1 VAPRSWPWIL
11 RFTQDDSREYCA
23 TAICGV
29 DKSVRTFFLAVF
41 MGSPAVFAAEPVT
54 EDFGF
59 SLIPNAFSRNPSL
72 SMTVYT
78 ELTERGRQVPPASAA
93 APVYFVISPTP
104 AVLQDTLFQSLAGG
118 GYQPAP
124 EGQPAGLALVYYWGS
139 HQSMDPDLGALFP
152 ERNRQYF
159 MERAYL
165 VGGRA
170 YRHEIMNQFNYGYT
184 FADRTPR
191 KNFLIN
197 QVSDDIY
204 FVIVSAY
211 DYAALAAGERRLLWR
226 TMMTVATNGVSM
238 KDSLPPLI
246 LTAGPYFGRETAE
259 PVALHRRARRG
270 TVTLGPLKIVA
281 DDIPQRPVRK

>member
-1 VAPRSWPWIL
+1 MKASARLLLLPAALGGVLALAGAAGPVAE
-11 RFTQDDSREYCA
+11 DS
-23 TAICGV
+23 
-29 DKSVRTFFLAVF
+29 
-41 MGSPAVFAAEPVT
+41 
-54 EDFGF
+54 GF
-59 SLIPNAFSRNPSL
+59 SLVPNAFSRNPSL
-72 SMTVYT
+72 AMTVCT
-78 ELTERGRQVPPASAA
+78 ELTEHGRKVPPASAE
-93 APVYFVISPTP
+93 APVYFVAVDRGLQSQGEPGGGLISPTP
-104 AVLQDTLFQSLAGG
+104 AVLQDTLFQSLAIS

-124 EGQPAGLALVYYWGS
+124 EGRLAGLALVYYWGS

-170 YRHEIMNQFNYGYT
+170 YRHEIMNQFNHGYT

-197 QVSDDIY
+197 QISDDIY

-226 TMMTVATNGVSM
+226 MMMTVATHGVSM
-238 KDSLPPLI
+238 KDSLSPLV

-281 DDIPQRPVRK
+281 GEVPERRARQ

>member
-1 VAPRSWPWIL
+1 MKSSFRLLLLPAAL
-11 RFTQDDSREYCA
+11 G
-23 TAICGV
+23 GV
-29 DKSVRTFFLAVF
+29 LAL
-41 MGSPAVFAAEPVT
+41 GGAAEPVP

-59 SLIPNAFSRNPSL
+59 SLVPNAFSRNPRL

-78 ELTERGRQVPPASAA
+78 ELTGLGRKVPPASAV
-93 APVYFVISPTP
+93 APVYFVAVDRGLQSQGEPVSGVISPTP
-104 AVLQDTLFQSLAGG
+104 AVLHDTLFQALADG

-124 EGQPAGLALVYYWGS
+124 EGRPAGLALVYYWGS

-170 YRHEIMNQFNYGYT
+170 FRHEIMNQFNYGYT

-226 TMMTVATNGVSM
+226 TMMTVATHGVSM
-238 KDSLPPLI
+238 KDSLPPLVM
-246 LTAGPYFGRETAE
+246 TAGPYFGRETAE
-259 PVALHRRARRG
+259 PVALHRRVRRG

-281 DDIPQRPVRK
+281 DVVPDRPVRK

>member
-1 VAPRSWPWIL
+1 MKS
-11 RFTQDDSREYCA
+11 SRRLLLFPA
-23 TAICGV
+23 ALGGV
-29 DKSVRTFFLAVF
+29 LALA
-41 MGSPAVFAAEPVT
+41 GAAEPVS

-59 SLIPNAFSRNPSL
+59 SLVPNAFSRNPSL

-78 ELTERGRQVPPASAA
+78 ELTELGRQVPPASVA
-93 APVYFVISPTP
+93 APVYFVAVDRGLQSQGEPISGVVSPTP
-104 AVLQDTLFQSLAGG
+104 AVLQGTLFRSLAVS

-124 EGQPAGLALVYYWGS
+124 ERQPAGLVLVYYWGS
-139 HQSMDPDLGALFP
+139 HQSMDPDLEALFP

-184 FADRTPR
+184 FGDCTPR
-191 KNFLIN
+191 KKFLIN
-197 QVSDDIY
+197 QVSHDIY

-211 DYAALAAGERRLLWR
+211 DYAALATGERLLLWR
-226 TMMTVATNGVSM
+226 TMLTVATNGVSM
-238 KDSLPPLI
+238 KDSLPPLV

-259 PVALHRRARRG
+259 PVAWHRRARRG

-281 DDIPQRPVRK
+281 DNIPQRRVRK

>member
-1 VAPRSWPWIL
+1 MKASARLLLPAALGGVLALAGAAGPVA
-11 RFTQDDSREYCA
+11 
-23 TAICGV
+23 
-29 DKSVRTFFLAVF
+29 
-41 MGSPAVFAAEPVT
+41 

-59 SLIPNAFSRNPSL
+59 SLVPNVFSRNPSL
-72 SMTVYT
+72 AMTVHT
-78 ELTERGRQVPPASAA
+78 ELTEHGRKVPPASAE
-93 APVYFVISPTP
+93 APVYFVAVDRGLQSQGEPGAGLISPTP
-104 AVLQDTLFQSLAGG
+104 AVLQDTLFQSLAVS

-124 EGQPAGLALVYYWGS
+124 EGRPAGLALVYYWGS

-170 YRHEIMNQFNYGYT
+170 YRHEIMNQFNHGYT
-184 FADRTPR
+184 FADRTPW

-197 QVSDDIY
+197 QISDDIY

-226 TMMTVATNGVSM
+226 TMMTVATHGVSM
-238 KDSLPPLI
+238 KDSLPPLV

-281 DDIPQRPVRK
+281 DEVPERRARK